1 MKQVFSLLMVF
12 IVVNSVAQT
21 DTLKLSFDV
30 WPPFTNVQDE
40 KSLAID
46 IVETALNRVH
56 IPSTYLVGDFETV
69 LEGIFDG
76 SYDGSPALWKS
87 EEREQELL
95 FSDPYLENQLIIVG
109 RKGASVAFTS
119 ISELEHKRIGLVRD
133 YAYGDSLT
141 EIVDLQIEYGT
152 NDQDNLVNLLSDK
165 VDYILVDALL
175 IQYLLKYELND
186 VSAMLEFSNKP
197 LIVKPLHLAIR
208 KNLSDAAHVIEQFNA
223 EIKKMINEGLYNEL
237 LGLGCVRA
245 DIDGDGTLE
254 IVLNCDAAGT
264 EPPEY
269 TYDVFSS
276 DAANTDQFYIAGNY
290 YNSWEEVPDKYKIS
304 IPPPEGADSYNYG
317 MTIKF

>member
-46 IVETALNRVH
+46 IVETALNRVN
-56 IPSTYLVGDFETV
+56 IPSTYLVGDFESV
-69 LEGIFDG
+69 LEGIIDG
-76 SYDGSPALWKS
+76 SYDGSPAFWKS